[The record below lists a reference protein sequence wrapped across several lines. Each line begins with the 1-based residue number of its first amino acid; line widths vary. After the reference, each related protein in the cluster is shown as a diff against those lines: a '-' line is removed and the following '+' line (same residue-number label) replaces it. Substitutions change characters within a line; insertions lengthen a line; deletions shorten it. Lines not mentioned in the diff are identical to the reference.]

1 MRILVT
7 GAAGFIASHLCE
19 KLQDLGHEVVGID
32 NFNDYYSPALKRLN
46 ASDLK
51 AKGIEVFEIDLN
63 ANLTSVFSTP
73 YDYIYHLAAQP
84 GISSETP
91 LSDYVT
97 NNIFATQSL
106 LDAVLQYNPNLKS
119 FINIATSSVYGLVA
133 NVDENVPAKPISFYG
148 STKLAAEQLVL
159 GLQRLGKLNA
169 CSIRLYSVYGPRER
183 PEKLYTKLIENLH
196 ANKPSPLFE
205 GSVKHERSFTF
216 VAPSN
221 GNFITLKP
229 LVTGTTGSWM
239 HVDNIRI
246 ESALSLDD
254 RLFENEITS
263 FPNPFTNTL
272 SFKLNNIDDV
282 SELRIF
288 DLAGREIIKKEFI
301 NELTFETFDFNP
313 GLYFYT
319 ITNQNQILK
328 KGKIIKKE

>member
-19 KLQDLGHEVVGID
+19 KLHDLGHEVVGLD

-51 AKGIEVFEIDLN
+51 AKGIQVFEIDLN
-63 ANLTSVFSTP
+63 DNLQPVFSIP

-84 GISSETP
+84 GISAETP

-97 NNIFATQSL
+97 NNIFATQNL
-106 LDAVLQYNPNLKS
+106 LEAVLQYNPNLKS

-183 PEKLYTKLIENLH
+183 PEKLYTKLIENLYTD
-196 ANKPSPLFE
+196 KPFPLFE

-216 VAPSN
+216 VGDIVDGLSAIIGKEAIVN
-221 GNFITLKP
+221 G
-229 LVTGTTGSWM
+229 
-239 HVDNIRI
+239 
-246 ESALSLDD
+246 
-254 RLFENEITS
+254 
-263 FPNPFTNTL
+263 
-272 SFKLNNIDDV
+272 
-282 SELRIF
+282 
-288 DLAGREIIKKEFI
+288 EIINLGTDEVHTTQEGI
-301 NELTFETFDFNP
+301 NLVEEIMNKTLIIDHKPARKGDQERTSAVIDKARKLLGYEPKVTF
-313 GLYFYT
+313 
-319 ITNQNQILK
+319 K
-328 KGKIIKKE
+328 KGLEQQVQWYLDKFTS

>member
-1 MRILVT
+1 MKKTLLSLITLFGFYYAMSQT
-7 GAAGFIASHLCE
+7 IINGNFETNTLSSCLINPSNTTYNNSISNSFAFGDYTFSGPDLLKSTCPYGSAANGTWFLAIGYGT
-19 KLQDLGHEVVGID
+19 QPGVG
-32 NFNDYYSPALKRLN
+32 YR
-46 ASDLK
+46 SDAVSL
-51 AKGIEVFEIDLN
+51 EIDI
-63 ANLTSVFSTP
+63 NLVPGNSYTIRYFDKVSTAGGGAGGLIPLQFGLSTESSSFGTLIHSSTP
-73 YDYIYHLAAQP
+73 
-84 GISSETP
+84 S
-91 LSDYVT
+91 
-97 NNIFATQSL
+97 
-106 LDAVLQYNPNLKS
+106 
-119 FINIATSSVYGLVA
+119 
-133 NVDENVPAKPISFYG
+133 
-148 STKLAAEQLVL
+148 
-159 GLQRLGKLNA
+159 
-169 CSIRLYSVYGPRER
+169 YSWV
-183 PEKLYTKLIENLH
+183 
-196 ANKPSPLFE
+196 
-205 GSVKHERSFTF
+205 ERSFTF

-229 LVTGTTGSWM
+229 LVAGTTGSWI

-254 RLFENEITS
+254 RSFENEITS

-301 NELTFETFDFNP
+301 NELTLETFDFNP